1 MIDFISTWIGHLAK
15 NYPRIQLDFDGGIM
29 WPSIKRFCSQLFDDF
44 SNDDCTSMAA
54 ALTYYT
60 IFALPSLLL
69 ILIFV
74 AGLVFGADAASGQ
87 IQAKLGAQMGPQVAA
102 EIQTMVSS
110 AARNQSG
117 GIIATLFG
125 IAGLLFSATG
135 VLLQLQMCL
144 NRAWK
149 VSRGGSGVKSFVM
162 KRVRSGFLL
171 LILAVLTIV
180 SLVAGSILSAV
191 SAKLPFGDTAYIAE
205 IVISI
210 IIFSTLFAA
219 VLKML
224 PDVRIRWADV
234 WVGGFVIALLFELG
248 KFLIGLYLGHTGTS
262 STYGAA
268 GSLALLLLWIYYS
281 ALVFL
286 LGVEFTQV
294 WVRYHG
300 RSVEPKE
307 GAEVIPGH
315 ASAAT

>member
-1 MIDFISTWIGHLAK
+1 
-15 NYPRIQLDFDGGIM
+15 
-29 WPSIKRFCSQLFDDF
+29 
-44 SNDDCTSMAA
+44 
-54 ALTYYT
+54 
-60 IFALPSLLL
+60 
-69 ILIFV
+69 
-74 AGLVFGADAASGQ
+74 
-87 IQAKLGAQMGPQVAA
+87 
-102 EIQTMVSS
+102 
-110 AARNQSG
+110 
-117 GIIATLFG
+117 
-125 IAGLLFSATG
+125 AGLLFSATG

-149 VSRGGSGVKSFVM
+149 VSRGGSGLRSFIM
-162 KRVRSGFLL
+162 KRVRSGCL
-171 LILAVLTIV
+171 LIIVAILTIV
-180 SLVAGSILSAV
+180 SLVAGSTLSAV
-191 SAKLPFGDTAYIAE
+191 SARLPFGGAAYIAE

-234 WVGGFVIALLFELG
+234 WVGGFAIALLFELG
-248 KFLIGLYLGHTGTS
+248 KFLIAFYLGHTGTS

-307 GAEVIPGH
+307 GAERIPGREP
-315 ASAAT
+315 ATA